1 MTPDRA
7 QVGPDCLPFHAMAE
21 TVERFPLFPLGLVL
35 IPHELV
41 PLHIF
46 EERYK
51 LMIGECIEEE
61 REFGIVWLADDG
73 LKEIGCAARIA
84 RVLERFE
91 DGRMNVLVEGSSPFR
106 LLRRI
111 DDLPYPAGDV
121 ELLEDSSEGE
131 ADDGDTEAARRR
143 YADLVAEVTDERPEP
158 DQLAKLDAYGMAAT
172 LDVALEAKQM
182 LLELRSERGRLE
194 QLEGLFTEA
203 LARIRHAERAAERA
217 QGNGSVRG

>member
-1 MTPDRA
+1 
-7 QVGPDCLPFHAMAE
+7 MAA
-21 TVERFPLFPLGLVL
+21 TLERFPLFPLGLVL

-61 REFGIVWLADDG
+61 REFGIVWLSDDG
-73 LKEIGCAARIA
+73 LKEIGCSARIS

-111 DDLPYPAGDV
+111 EDLPYPAGDV
-121 ELLEDSSEGE
+121 ELLEDA
-131 ADDGDTEAARRR
+131 ADDDSALDTGAAEAARRR
-143 YADLVAEVTDERPEP
+143 YADLVAEVTDERPAP
-158 DQLAKLDAYGMAAT
+158 DDLAKLDAYGMAAT

-194 QLEGLFTEA
+194 QLEGLFAEA

-217 QGNGSVRG
+217 RGNGSVRG